1 MLIETLCPVAL
12 LGAEPMEPSGLSL
25 DVLKGLEVARNPSA
39 RVDLLVND
47 DFITEFRVDSGSTV
61 SYVSLRELEEEG
73 LQELIVPLEHQ
84 LAVGVIRLEVKS
96 PDGVLISDDFWFHV
110 LPKVEVNMLG
120 MDFLSSTRG
129 VLVLDRE
136 RPLLWLNQRPRN
148 TDDKFRIYADV
159 EVNGSPVNAFVDT
172 GFSKLFA
179 CSLEQAEA
187 LELQVERMETPRVVL
202 TPNGLV

>member
-1 MLIETLCPVAL
+1 
-12 LGAEPMEPSGLSL
+12 MEPSGLSL

-73 LQELIVPLEHQ
+73 LQDLIVPLEHK
-84 LAVGVIRLEVKS
+84 LAVGVIRLDVKS

-148 TDDKFRIYADV
+148 IDDKFRIYADV

>member
-1 MLIETLCPVAL
+1 
-12 LGAEPMEPSGLSL
+12 MEPSGLSL

-73 LQELIVPLEHQ
+73 LQDLIVPLEHQ
-84 LAVGVIRLEVKS
+84 LAVGVIRLDVKS

-110 LPKVEVNMLG
+110 LPKAEVNMLG

-148 TDDKFRIYADV
+148 IDDKFRIYADV

>member
-1 MLIETLCPVAL
+1 
-12 LGAEPMEPSGLSL
+12 MEPSGLSL

-39 RVDLLVND
+39 RVDLLVNE

-73 LQELIVPLEHQ
+73 LQDLIVPLEHQ
-84 LAVGVIRLEVKS
+84 LAVGVIRLDVKS

-110 LPKVEVNMLG
+110 LPKAEVNMLG

-148 TDDKFRIYADV
+148 IDDKFRIYADV

>member
-1 MLIETLCPVAL
+1 
-12 LGAEPMEPSGLSL
+12 MEPSGLSL

-84 LAVGVIRLEVKS
+84 LAVGVIRLDVKS

-110 LPKVEVNMLG
+110 LPKAEVNMLG

-148 TDDKFRIYADV
+148 IDDKFRIYADV

-172 GFSKLFA
+172 GYSKLFA